1 MAEAI
6 GAVPVRLPAGSKAAY
21 HAAAVLAAGGTV
33 ALLDTIREIAG
44 LMGLDE
50 AGALRI
56 YVPLLEQAV
65 SNARAL
71 GIAAS
76 LTGPAI
82 RGDLGTIGAHLEAL
96 QAGAPG
102 GPPGVPRAAG
112 ARCHDRPRN
121 GARCHRS
128 LPERLRA
135 ALAAASVTR

>member
-1 MAEAI
+1 M
-6 GAVPVRLPAGSKAAY
+6 
-21 HAAAVLAAGGTV
+21 LAAGGTV

-50 AGALRI
+50 EGALRI

-96 QAGAPG
+96 QAGAPAVAAG
-102 GPPGVPRAAG
+102 LPRAAR
-112 ARCHDRPRN
+112 ARRRDRPGTGRVVT
-121 GARCHRS
+121 GVC
-128 LPERLRA
+128 RA
-135 ALAAASVTR
+135 AASRTCSASVTR